1 MANFGHLAIPFHVEY
16 YDLDETYKDFVK
28 ILLTVHK
35 RVYDMKHKMDIWF
48 FQEEKNMKNISTK
61 NTKVSA
67 WKITQGGKCPG
78 GICPRGVIV
87 RGVFVRG

>member
-1 MANFGHLAIPFHVEY
+1 
-16 YDLDETYKDFVK
+16 
-28 ILLTVHK
+28 
-35 RVYDMKHKMDIWF
+35 MKHKMDIWF

-67 WKITQGGKCPG
+67 QGGGGKCPG

-87 RGVFVRG
+87 RGVFVRGVIVLIP

>member
-1 MANFGHLAIPFHVEY
+1 MEY

-35 RVYDMKHKMDIWF
+35 RVYDMDIWF

-67 WKITQGGKCPG
+67 
-78 GICPRGVIV
+78 
-87 RGVFVRG
+87 